1 MSIVHKSQILLP
13 KDVDFRK
20 WAVIAC
26 DQFTSQPAYWEELNK
41 FVGDSPSTLKIT
53 YPEIYLNDNREE
65 RVEHINAT
73 MEEYLCS
80 GLFQP
85 LDSFVLIER
94 TVESGKKRVSLVVS
108 VDLESYDYHRV
119 RAGIRATED
128 TIMERLPVRIQI
140 RKRAP
145 MELPH
150 IILLMDDPE
159 KSIIEP
165 IYAKRDTL
173 HKLYDFDLNMNGGHI
188 VGYEVTDRDGL
199 IEKFDTLLDPEVQ
212 VKKYGQDEGI
222 AFAVGDGNHSMATA
236 KEHWNSIKQDL
247 TEAER
252 QNHPARYCLAEVL
265 NLYDDGLVF
274 EPIHRI
280 VANYSPDFI
289 DGLKNRLFGSGEI
302 TLVKNDGDMKINCPA
317 SSAETIKRIQEY
329 IDISV
334 TEGKCE
340 VDYVHG
346 EHHVREV
353 VCETDGLGILMPE
366 FAKEELFNFVI
377 NVGNLP
383 KKAFSIGSAENK
395 KYYLEAKRIK

>member
-302 TLVKNDGDMKINCPA
+302 TLVKNDGDMKI
-317 SSAETIKRIQEY
+317 
-329 IDISV
+329 
-334 TEGKCE
+334 
-340 VDYVHG
+340 
-346 EHHVREV
+346 
-353 VCETDGLGILMPE
+353 
-366 FAKEELFNFVI
+366 
-377 NVGNLP
+377 
-383 KKAFSIGSAENK
+383 
-395 KYYLEAKRIK
+395 